1 MMDQKQREK
10 CLQEVKLLQSVDHP
24 NIVKYLDSF
33 ISDNELYIAIE
44 WADKGDLKRFIK
56 KYLQEGDKIDEI
68 MIIEYT
74 RQLGSALLHMH
85 EKRIIHR
92 DLKPANIL
100 IFSDGLLKL
109 GDLGLGRYMSD
120 ETFKA
125 FSKVGTPLYMSP
137 EVIRNDGY
145 DFKSDVWSLGCVI
158 YELVTFKSPF
168 RTDEKISL
176 YDLFTKI
183 NKGDYPRIMDEKYG
197 TFIKDLIEKM
207 LKVNPEERISLEE
220 VVKMCDDV
228 MRGYEDKPKID
239 PFIVMED
246 ILEKLKL
253 INYEDTFCK
262 KYKREQISRF
272 YFACSLN
279 GLSKPC
285 TPNTSNKDFNPTI
298 SPQLIYFYEISNWL
312 MMLIKQVIQ

>member
-33 ISDNELYIAIE
+33 ISENELYIAIE

-56 KYLQEGDKIDEI
+56 KTNSEGDKFDEYKV
-68 MIIEYT
+68 IEYT

-100 IFSDGLLKL
+100 IFSDGTLKL

-145 DFKSDVWSLGCVI
+145 DFKSD
-158 YELVTFKSPF
+158 
-168 RTDEKISL
+168 
-176 YDLFTKI
+176 
-183 NKGDYPRIMDEKYG
+183 
-197 TFIKDLIEKM
+197 
-207 LKVNPEERISLEE
+207 
-220 VVKMCDDV
+220 
-228 MRGYEDKPKID
+228 
-239 PFIVMED
+239 
-246 ILEKLKL
+246 
-253 INYEDTFCK
+253 
-262 KYKREQISRF
+262 
-272 YFACSLN
+272 
-279 GLSKPC
+279 
-285 TPNTSNKDFNPTI
+285 
-298 SPQLIYFYEISNWL
+298 
-312 MMLIKQVIQ
+312 

>member
-68 MIIEYT
+68 KIIEYT

-100 IFSDGLLKL
+100 IFSEGLLKL

-120 ETFKA
+120 QTFKA

-137 EVIRNDGY
+137 EVIRSDGY
-145 DFKSDVWSLGCVI
+145 DFKSDVWSLGCII

-183 NKGDYPRIMDEKYG
+183 NKGDYPRISDEKYG
-197 TFIKDLIEKM
+197 AFIKELIEKM
-207 LKVNPEERISLEE
+207 LKVNPEERISLEK
-220 VVKMCDDV
+220 V
-228 MRGYEDKPKID
+228 I
-239 PFIVMED
+239 
-246 ILEKLKL
+246 
-253 INYEDTFCK
+253 
-262 KYKREQISRF
+262 
-272 YFACSLN
+272 
-279 GLSKPC
+279 
-285 TPNTSNKDFNPTI
+285 
-298 SPQLIYFYEISNWL
+298 IYND
-312 MMLIKQVIQ
+312 

>member
-1 MMDQKQREK
+1 
-10 CLQEVKLLQSVDHP
+10 
-24 NIVKYLDSF
+24 
-33 ISDNELYIAIE
+33 LYIAIE

-56 KYLQEGDKIDEI
+56 KICQEGDKLDEI
-68 MIIEYT
+68 RLIEYT
-74 RQLGSALLHMH
+74 RQLGSALQHMH

-100 IFSDGLLKL
+100 IFSDGTLKL

-183 NKGDYPRIMDEKYG
+183 NKGDYPKILDEKYSP
-197 TFIKDLIEKM
+197 FIKDLIEKM
-207 LKVNPEERISLEE
+207 LKVNPEERVSLEE
-220 VVKMCDDV
+220 V
-228 MRGYEDKPKID
+228 RIIKIGS
-239 PFIVMED
+239 E
-246 ILEKLKL
+246 
-253 INYEDTFCK
+253 TF
-262 KYKREQISRF
+262 RR
-272 YFACSLN
+272 
-279 GLSKPC
+279 
-285 TPNTSNKDFNPTI
+285 DFER
-298 SPQLIYFYEISNWL
+298 L
-312 MMLIKQVIQ
+312 

>member
-1 MMDQKQREK
+1 M
-10 CLQEVKLLQSVDHP
+10 
-24 NIVKYLDSF
+24 
-33 ISDNELYIAIE
+33 YIAIE

-56 KYLQEGDKIDEI
+56 KICQEGDKLDEI
-68 MIIEYT
+68 RLIEYT
-74 RQLGSALLHMH
+74 RQLGSALQHMH

-100 IFSDGLLKL
+100 IFSDGTLKL

-183 NKGDYPRIMDEKYG
+183 NKGDYPKILDEKYSP
-197 TFIKDLIEKM
+197 FIKDLIEKM
-207 LKVNPEERISLEE
+207 LKVNPEERVSLEE
-220 VVKMCDDV
+220 V
-228 MRGYEDKPKID
+228 RIIKIGS
-239 PFIVMED
+239 E
-246 ILEKLKL
+246 
-253 INYEDTFCK
+253 TF
-262 KYKREQISRF
+262 RR
-272 YFACSLN
+272 
-279 GLSKPC
+279 
-285 TPNTSNKDFNPTI
+285 DFER
-298 SPQLIYFYEISNWL
+298 LWG
-312 MMLIKQVIQ
+312 

>member
-68 MIIEYT
+68 KIIEYT

-220 VVKMCDDV
+220 V
-228 MRGYEDKPKID
+228 
-239 PFIVMED
+239 
-246 ILEKLKL
+246 
-253 INYEDTFCK
+253 
-262 KYKREQISRF
+262 
-272 YFACSLN
+272 
-279 GLSKPC
+279 
-285 TPNTSNKDFNPTI
+285 
-298 SPQLIYFYEISNWL
+298 IYYYYR
-312 MMLIKQVIQ
+312 

>member
-1 MMDQKQREK
+1 M
-10 CLQEVKLLQSVDHP
+10 
-24 NIVKYLDSF
+24 DSF
-33 ISDNELYIAIE
+33 ISENELYIAIE

-56 KYLQEGDKIDEI
+56 KICQEGDKLEEI
-68 MIIEYT
+68 RLIEYS
-74 RQLGSALLHMH
+74 RQLASALQHMH

-100 IFSDGLLKL
+100 IFSDGTLKL

-183 NKGDYPRIMDEKYG
+183 NKGDYPKIIDDKYG
-197 TFIKDLIEKM
+197 PFIKDLIEKM
-207 LKVNPEERISLEE
+207 LKVNPEERVSLEE
-220 VVKMCDDV
+220 VLFFNIGNK
-228 MRGYEDKPKID
+228 
-239 PFIVMED
+239 
-246 ILEKLKL
+246 
-253 INYEDTFCK
+253 TF
-262 KYKREQISRF
+262 
-272 YFACSLN
+272 
-279 GLSKPC
+279 
-285 TPNTSNKDFNPTI
+285 
-298 SPQLIYFYEISNWL
+298 
-312 MMLIKQVIQ
+312 

>member
-1 MMDQKQREK
+1 M
-10 CLQEVKLLQSVDHP
+10 DHP

-33 ISDNELYIAIE
+33 ISENELYIAIE
-44 WADKGDLKRFIK
+44 WADKGDLKRFIR
-56 KYLQEGDKIDEI
+56 KYNVEGDKIEEI
-68 MIIEYT
+68 KLLEYT
-74 RQLGSALLHMH
+74 RQLGSALHHMH

-100 IFSDGLLKL
+100 IFGDGTLKL

-176 YDLFTKI
+176 FDLFNKI
-183 NKGDYPRIMDEKYG
+183 NKGDYPRITDEKYSAS
-197 TFIKDLIEKM
+197 IKDLVDKM

-220 VVKMCDDV
+220 VIKTCEAVLKSQD
-228 MRGYEDKPKID
+228 EKPRID

-246 ILEKLKL
+246 ICEKLRL
-253 INYEDTFCK
+253 IDYENTFCK
-262 KYKREQISRF
+262 KYRKEVISRF
-272 YFACSLN
+272 YFACNCNIQS
-279 GLSKPC
+279 SKPS
-285 TPNTSNKDFNPTI
+285 TPNSNQPNNSNTNLNVQF
-298 SPQLIYFYEISNWL
+298 IYFYELCNWL
-312 MMLIKQVIQ
+312 LLLIKQVKKISV

>member
-33 ISDNELYIAIE
+33 ISENELYIAIE
-44 WADKGDLKRFIK
+44 WADKGDLKKFIK
-56 KYLQEGDKIDEI
+56 KTHQEGDKIDEFR
-68 MIIEYT
+68 IIEYT
-74 RQLGSALLHMH
+74 KQIGAALLHMH

-100 IFSDGLLKL
+100 IFSDGTFKL

-158 YELVTFKSPF
+158 YELITFKSPF
-168 RTDEKISL
+168 RTDDKISL

-183 NKGDYPRIMDEKYG
+183 NKGDYPKVQDEKYG
-197 TFIKDLIEKM
+197 PFITELVDKM
-207 LKVNPEERISLEE
+207 LLVNPEERISLEE
-220 VVKMCDDV
+220 V
-228 MRGYEDKPKID
+228 
-239 PFIVMED
+239 
-246 ILEKLKL
+246 
-253 INYEDTFCK
+253 T
-262 KYKREQISRF
+262 
-272 YFACSLN
+272 
-279 GLSKPC
+279 
-285 TPNTSNKDFNPTI
+285 
-298 SPQLIYFYEISNWL
+298 
-312 MMLIKQVIQ
+312 